1 MRLVN
6 PKLKLARDRK
16 EKKQWCAILWT
27 LSVTIR
33 EDSRNVHVSIGHK
46 PKVHSKVLESAQ
58 YICKV
63 QCMASKLASAR
74 HLTFAVNRSLA
85 RVSVMLPAS
94 KSEPTSKFPSASSF
108 VFDIASSFV
117 YMHCPQWWNWFIPFF
132 FCWNVG
138 GDYSQRRCINLNPP
152 MTCLWYWNLVSS
164 DFFFSWFI
172 LEWVADNGVIPA

>member
-85 RVSVMLPAS
+85 RVVSDVVSIKVGTYVRISYCVKLRFLYCVKLRFEAS
-94 KSEPTSKFPSASSF
+94 GLALAGAGPNASPRRGATLSSGVITSSF
-108 VFDIASSFV
+108 SVNRTMTTSLMMI
-117 YMHCPQWWNWFIPFF
+117 FIKIII
-132 FCWNVG
+132 W
-138 GDYSQRRCINLNPP
+138 I
-152 MTCLWYWNLVSS
+152 
-164 DFFFSWFI
+164 
-172 LEWVADNGVIPA
+172 